1 MTNYEEYVSE
11 QMQINKSI
19 DGQKISTSTIY
30 SEYVAEQVD
39 RNISY
44 TEYLSGMY
52 DTKNVKRKKKIKN
65 LFK

>member
-11 QMQINKSI
+11 QINKSI
-19 DGQKISTSTIY
+19 SY
-30 SEYVAEQVD
+30 SEYVAQQID

>member
-1 MTNYEEYVSE
+1 MINYQEYIAE
-11 QMQINKSI
+11 QINKSI
-19 DGQKISTSTIY
+19 SY
-30 SEYVAEQVD
+30 SEYVAQQID

-52 DTKNVKRKKKIKN
+52 DGKNVKRKEKIKN

>member
-1 MTNYEEYVSE
+1 MIEYQE
-11 QMQINKSI
+11 YLKEKLNESI
-19 DGQKISTSTIY
+19 GGQTISISTSY
-30 SEYVAEQVD
+30 NEYVIDQLD

-52 DTKNVKRKKKIKN
+52 DTKNVKRKEKIKN

>member
-1 MTNYEEYVSE
+1 MINYEEYIAE
-11 QMQINKSI
+11 QLNSSI
-19 DGQKISTSTIY
+19 SY
-30 SEYVAEQVD
+30 SEYIAEQLD

-52 DTKNVKRKKKIKN
+52 DKKNVKRKEKIKN

>member
-1 MTNYEEYVSE
+1 MIYYKEYLKE
-11 QMQINKSI
+11 KLNESI
-19 DGQKISTSTIY
+19 AYT
-30 SEYVAEQVD
+30 EYVAQQID

-52 DTKNVKRKKKIKN
+52 DGKNVKRKEKIKN